1 MDHVQLG
8 ATGTRVSEICLGT
21 MGFGSPDWRPWVVEA
36 DEAVPI
42 IERALELG
50 VNFLDTA
57 DMYSQ
62 GRSEEIVGQA
72 IDSHREDVVL
82 ATKVFHPM
90 GEDAGRIG
98 DPSAPETGIP
108 SPGPNARG
116 LGRKHIRQALA
127 DSLDRLGTDHVDLYQ
142 IHRYD
147 HTTPIEETLATLDE
161 IVREG
166 KAHYLGASTMWAWQ
180 FARMLERQKA
190 NDWHRFATMQNHYN
204 LLYREEEREMMP
216 LCRQEGVGSIPWSPL
231 ARGELAHAGQQR
243 DTTRAETGTRFYD
256 APGSEQILDRVAQLA
271 EDEGVQPAQI
281 ALAWL
286 LHKDGVTAP
295 IVGVTSI
302 EHLEAAV
309 EATELDLSDKDLA
322 WLEEPYQSQAV
333 RGWIRGGGVPRE
345 HLHENE
351 PEA

>member
-1 MDHVQLG
+1 
-8 ATGTRVSEICLGT
+8 
-21 MGFGSPDWRPWVVEA
+21 MGFGSPEWRPWVKGE
-36 DEAVPI
+36 DEAVPV

-72 IDSHREDVVL
+72 IEGHREDVVL

-108 SPGPNARG
+108 SPGPNDRG
-116 LGRKHIRQALA
+116 LGRKHIRGALEA
-127 DSLDRLGTDHVDLYQ
+127 SLDRLGTDYVDLYQ

-147 HTTPIEETLATLDE
+147 HRTPIEETLATLDR
-161 IVREG
+161 IVRDG
-166 KAHYLGASTMWAWQ
+166 QAHYLGASTMWAWQ

-190 NDWHRFATMQNHYN
+190 NDWHTFATMQNHYN
-204 LLYREEEREMMP
+204 LLYREEEREMLP
-216 LCRQEGVGSIPWSPL
+216 LCREAGLGVIPWSPL
-231 ARGELAHAGQQR
+231 ARGELAHAGRER
-243 DTTRAETGTRFYD
+243 DTMRGETGTDFYD
-256 APGSEQILDRVAQLA
+256 GPGTDEVLDRVAQLA

-286 LHKDGVTAP
+286 LTRDEVTAP

-302 EHLEAAV
+302 DHLEAAV
-309 EATELDLSDKDLA
+309 EATEIQLGDKDLA
-322 WLEEPYQSQAV
+322 WLEEPYEPTAV
-333 RGWIRGGGVPRE
+333 RGWYRGGGVPRE